1 MGIVRSQSFKNTLY
15 TYIGFIVGAINTL
28 FFYTNFL
35 SETYYG
41 LVGYLLSTATILMP
55 LMAFGVHNTL
65 VKFYS
70 SYTDVVQQQRFT
82 FMMFLLPLAIILP
95 VGALGIIG
103 YEWIVELLS
112 ANNTIIAPYVWTI
125 YVVAVAL
132 AYFEVFMP
140 GPEYNYVPYLEIL

>member
-95 VGALGIIG
+95 VGALG
-103 YEWIVELLS
+103 LS
-112 ANNTIIAPYVWTI
+112 LIHI
-125 YVVAVAL
+125 
-132 AYFEVFMP
+132 
-140 GPEYNYVPYLEIL
+140 